1 MKSADKISKI
11 DGLTMEFNPPAGEWW
26 LNLRQ
31 SNTEPLIRLNIET
44 TSKKSLDQKIK
55 ELRKLIK

>member
-1 MKSADKISKI
+1 
-11 DGLTMEFNPPAGEWW
+11 MEFNPPAGEWW

-31 SNTEPLIRLNIET
+31 SNTESFIRLNIET

-55 ELRKLIK
+55 ELRKLINRGRARPRAKERASG